1 MGGCKIWARLV
12 APLFGPFSS
21 CSREEENNREEGE
34 EEREK
39 IKEGKEKWD
48 FFSNLKISKKR

>member
-1 MGGCKIWARLV
+1 V

-39 IKEGKEKWD
+39 IKEGKEK
-48 FFSNLKISKKR
+48 